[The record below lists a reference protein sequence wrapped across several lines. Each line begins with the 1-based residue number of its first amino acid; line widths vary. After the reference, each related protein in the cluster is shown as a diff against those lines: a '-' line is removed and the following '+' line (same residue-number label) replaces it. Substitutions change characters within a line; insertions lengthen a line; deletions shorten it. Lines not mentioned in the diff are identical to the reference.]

1 MLKSHEKFH
10 SANGKRQILIADDEM
25 INREILG
32 EILKTDYEVLFAS
45 DGRETMDMIR
55 THSATLSLVLLD
67 IMMPVMTGLE
77 ILKAIKADAE
87 LSRIPVIVMTS
98 EKDTEVESLLLG
110 ATDFI
115 PKPYPD
121 VNVIHARVLRTIEL
135 FEDRDIIQ
143 STERDSLTGLYNREY
158 FFRYAEQYDQ
168 FHPDVETD
176 AVIVDINHFR
186 MINERYGKA
195 YGDEVL
201 RRIALQ
207 LRESI
212 GASGGIVS
220 RLEADTFMAYCPH
233 RSDYEAILDGASA
246 SLTEEDASEN
256 RVRLRM
262 GIYPCTDK
270 QIDMERRVDRA
281 KMAADTTK
289 NSFSKSI
296 GFYDNNLHER
306 ELYAEKL
313 IEDFSTAI
321 REKQF
326 KVFYQPK
333 FDVRPD
339 TPLLSSA
346 EALVRWVHP
355 ELGMISPGVFIPL
368 FEENGLIQ
376 RLDTYV
382 WEEAAR
388 QIRDWKDRL
397 GYAVPVSV
405 NVSRIDMY
413 DPRLPETLL
422 EIIRAH
428 GLTGRDFLLEVTESA
443 YTQDSMQIISTVETL
458 RKNGFQI
465 EMDDFGTGYS
475 SLNMISNLPIDALKL
490 DMQFISD
497 AFKEGGSTHML
508 EVIIG
513 ISDYLSVPVIAEGV
527 ETEEQLHVLKSL
539 GCDIVQGYFFSKP
552 VPAEKFE
559 PFILQK
565 KEADLAAGASS
576 GGEAELDSV
585 ADQIARSAK
594 LDLLRDKAEVK
605 EEPLP
610 LQAEEPAV
618 KEHTGIQLKTASLF
632 FVILAFLAAI
642 ALLVSDIAVSQGYQR
657 MESAS
662 DRYIASQ
669 MAASDMESGS
679 DYLTDR
685 VRCFVVTGEIDYL
698 NDFIEEVEQT
708 RRRDRA
714 VERLAV
720 LLDENDNSAINSLN
734 AALSLSN
741 ELVEVENRAMRLM
754 LQAEHH
760 DLAGIPA
767 DIAGIPLTDSE
778 RAMSDEELKDRAQSL
793 VFNNNYMHYK
803 DRIRE
808 NVNLCTQALIR
819 SASQELEAASTSLS
833 LLVRI
838 QTAMTIIFFLITL
851 GIVTIIT
858 MMVRRPLTKMVLKM
872 QEQEE
877 ITPTG
882 VEELRFVTRIYNRI
896 LQENRSV
903 REKLSHEASHDALT
917 GLFNRGAYDL
927 LMESTDKRHMA
938 LILIDVDY
946 FKTVNDTYGH
956 AVGDRVLKRVADLM
970 RASFRSVDILCRTGG
985 DEFVVVMTRVNS
997 SMSQLVRS
1005 KIGRMNDLLQHPKDD
1020 LPPVSLSV
1028 GVAFSDRENPQGDI
1042 FRDADAALYEVKKA
1056 GRRGCRIFGE
1066 G

>member
-465 EMDDFGTGYS
+465 EIDDFGTGYS

-490 DMQFISD
+490 DMQFIRD

-642 ALLVSDIAVSQGYQR
+642 ALLVSTLPSHRATSVWSPPAIA
-657 MESAS
+657 
-662 DRYIASQ
+662 I
-669 MAASDMESGS
+669 
-679 DYLTDR
+679 LP
-685 VRCFVVTGEIDYL
+685 
-698 NDFIEEVEQT
+698 
-708 RRRDRA
+708 RRWPLRTW
-714 VERLAV
+714 
-720 LLDENDNSAINSLN
+720 N
-734 AALSLSN
+734 
-741 ELVEVENRAMRLM
+741 
-754 LQAEHH
+754 
-760 DLAGIPA
+760 PA
-767 DIAGIPLTDSE
+767 
-778 RAMSDEELKDRAQSL
+778 R
-793 VFNNNYMHYK
+793 
-803 DRIRE
+803 
-808 NVNLCTQALIR
+808 
-819 SASQELEAASTSLS
+819 
-833 LLVRI
+833 
-838 QTAMTIIFFLITL
+838 TI
-851 GIVTIIT
+851 
-858 MMVRRPLTKMVLKM
+858 
-872 QEQEE
+872 
-877 ITPTG
+877 
-882 VEELRFVTRIYNRI
+882 
-896 LQENRSV
+896 
-903 REKLSHEASHDALT
+903 
-917 GLFNRGAYDL
+917 
-927 LMESTDKRHMA
+927 
-938 LILIDVDY
+938 
-946 FKTVNDTYGH
+946 
-956 AVGDRVLKRVADLM
+956 
-970 RASFRSVDILCRTGG
+970 
-985 DEFVVVMTRVNS
+985 
-997 SMSQLVRS
+997 
-1005 KIGRMNDLLQHPKDD
+1005 
-1020 LPPVSLSV
+1020 
-1028 GVAFSDRENPQGDI
+1028 
-1042 FRDADAALYEVKKA
+1042 
-1056 GRRGCRIFGE
+1056 
-1066 G
+1066 